1 MELVPEPTSGILN
14 CQETWEKLPQ
24 LVYGSFT
31 NVTQFV
37 VPFATIVI
45 CYTKIIIRLRQRA
58 KSVPGTRTARQRQ
71 EEAARNAR
79 VNKMLI
85 AMVVIFASSWFPI
98 NLINLIADTVDLSKI
113 FQINVFS
120 SKSLSMNSTW
130 ARRPHYWCYVIWF
143 DSIFNFP
150 VCQFVGKCTTWHSS

>member
-37 VPFATIVI
+37 IPFATIVI

-113 FQINVFS
+113 FQINY
-120 SKSLSMNSTW
+120 SLLKVWVWTQLEPDVHIIDVM
-130 ARRPHYWCYVIWF
+130 
-143 DSIFNFP
+143 
-150 VCQFVGKCTTWHSS
+150 